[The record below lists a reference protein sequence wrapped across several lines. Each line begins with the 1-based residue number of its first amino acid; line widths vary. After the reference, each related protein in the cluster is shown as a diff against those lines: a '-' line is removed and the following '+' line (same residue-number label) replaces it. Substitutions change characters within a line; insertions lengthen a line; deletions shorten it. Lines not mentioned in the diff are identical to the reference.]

1 MNELRRYLPMVACLV
16 ACGSDPAPAPVE
28 GDAGTPE
35 PSVDASLPPKPK
47 DAGPDA
53 RVLGPAVPVSP
64 DKLGCDGNMRID
76 GPAIDA
82 TGLIA
87 AGSHPE
93 RAFVSFTDGTFAATA
108 MEYEVVVKRF
118 DERLNVLAKYPIG
131 PLDLPRPG
139 LSGSLEL
146 FRNGSSVGVAYPGR
160 TSENPSRAVALLF
173 GYDFETQKTNQE
185 RYLTTVEG
193 KGVSFY
199 TVTAGEAET
208 YLWATLIE
216 DTKTFAW
223 RRTMRA
229 GALWQ
234 RTVLEAAPVSQ
245 WQEGGKDH
253 FLSTYS
259 GERESVVAAD
269 GTVESDVLVPKIPNT
284 TEPCAFSNVRRAGSS
299 LVTVRDI
306 VRLPCADPARNTAP
320 YELWVHLPG
329 DAVGRKLGDF
339 KRNNPSSALGELQ
352 LGPKMDALVTV
363 NPTDGSKFT
372 MRLQRLDA
380 RMQDL
385 GTPLEVTQPGKH
397 FNAPLV
403 PIAGGYFWF
412 VENVPVGTNKILT
425 SAYHVVCVP

>member
-28 GDAGTPE
+28 ADAGTPE

-76 GPAIDA
+76 GPAIDV
-82 TGLIA
+82 TGLFSV
-87 AGSHPE
+87 GSKPE
-93 RAFVSFTDGTFAATA
+93 RAVVSFTDGTFAATSL
-108 MEYEVVVKRF
+108 EYEVTVKRF
-118 DERLNVLAKYPIG
+118 DERFNVLTTYPIG
-131 PLDLPRPG
+131 PLALPGSGIGGDLALFRHGSTLG
-139 LSGSLEL
+139 LSL
-146 FRNGSSVGVAYPGR
+146 AGR
-160 TSENPSRAVALLF
+160 TSGSQSRGVASIF
-173 GYDFETQKTNQE
+173 GYDLETQATNVE
-185 RYLTTVEG
+185 RYDTTVEG
-193 KGVSFY
+193 KSVSWFG
-199 TVTAGEAET
+199 VTAGETET
-208 YLWATLIE
+208 YLWAELIE
-216 DTKTFAW
+216 GTNTYAW
-223 RRTMRA
+223 RRTMRP
-229 GALWQ
+229 GAMWQ
-234 RTVLEAAPVSQ
+234 RTGLLSAPVSQ
-245 WQEGGKDH
+245 WQEGGKEH
-253 FLSTYS
+253 FLTSAGDTDT
-259 GERESVVAAD
+259 VLAAD
-269 GTVESDVLVPKIPNT
+269 GMTESSTPIARIPNT
-284 TEPCAFSNVRRAGSS
+284 TEPCAFGNVRRAGST

-306 VRLPCADPARNTAP
+306 VRLPCADPARNTAL

-339 KRNNPSSALGELQ
+339 KRNNPSPPFGELQ
-352 LGPKMDALVTV
+352 FGPKVDALVTV
-363 NPTDGSKFT
+363 DPTDGSKFT
-372 MRLQRLDA
+372 MRLQRLNA